1 MRKARLLDNKS
12 KRPVLI
18 TQDLHPAAPYL
29 TLDEREYLY
38 ILLTETAEKCQIDI
52 LAWCFLPTGYRML
65 IEPRV
70 LKIPDKRKTK
80 KQLDSDHPIA
90 RFIQKLNHTYSG
102 FRKLTVGHYPLWH
115 GRYKS
120 SSLKSSNDLLL
131 AAISI
136 DSASIM
142 LKLTDNPEH
151 YFFSSYYQACHNNK
165 TAQQNIRKL
174 LKMKADSKWP
184 AVKIKYKELLL
195 QPSDSND
202 SA

>member
-12 KRPVLI
+12 KCPVLI
-18 TQDLHPAAPYL
+18 TQDLHPASPYL

-38 ILLTETAEKCQIDI
+38 ILLAETAEKCRMDI

-65 IEPRV
+65 VQPRILRV
-70 LKIPDKRKTK
+70 TDKQKTK
-80 KQLDSDHPIA
+80 NQQEADHPIA

-102 FRKLTVGHYPLWH
+102 FRKLTVGHYPLWK

-120 SSLKSSNDLLL
+120 SSLKSSNDILL

-136 DSASIM
+136 DSAPIM
-142 LKLTDNPEH
+142 LNLTDKSEH
-151 YFFSSYYQACHNNK
+151 YYFSSYSHACNNDK
-165 TAQQNIRKL
+165 AAQQNIKKL

-184 AVKIKYKELLL
+184 AVHRKYKVLLL
-195 QPSDSND
+195 QPSDPNYQT
-202 SA
+202 